1 MGKVSFITLLL
12 TATATALPAGVSW
25 AQDLDVSGQLRAIG
39 LDRQAARRGPVA
51 QANAWQPGAT
61 AVEPSSATLQ
71 AEWRVATR
79 AAGLGLHVSGT
90 LQHRRAQ
97 GGAGHSTGWLHEA
110 VASGGFGAG
119 AGQAPDSAA
128 WRWSVGK
135 KVVSWD
141 VGHAFRPNDVVQ
153 QEVRHGLVPTALV
166 GRPLLMVERFDADT
180 AWSLVWVNP
189 ARGKALGDIGRAAD
203 EAALAAR
210 VYRRVGA
217 ADWHGFARWGRR
229 TGGSLGAAV
238 SWVVSDAL
246 ELHASL
252 RHRAHTDAL
261 ASTDA
266 SSPAPTGT
274 ALLAT
279 TPWQVVRTG
288 PRQQLLV
295 GGSWTGENQV
305 GLLVEA
311 WYDGSALSKASWRR
325 WAARNQGLAA
335 WVGLGAPAHA
345 VAGNLAWQA
354 SAFSATHGGSLH
366 RLNMYARLSWAHE
379 GWQPALD
386 LLFHPADRGCLVTA
400 SLAWQGDRVKL
411 EGGVRVHAGPST
423 AVVRQLPVRRQAY
436 LSASW
441 AF

>member
-1 MGKVSFITLLL
+1 MAKMRFITLLCM
-12 TATATALPAGVSW
+12 AAALPAGASW
-25 AQDLDVSGQLRAIG
+25 AQDLDLSGQLRATW

-51 QANAWQPGAT
+51 AANAWRPGVAE
-61 AVEPSSATLQ
+61 AEPSAVTLQ
-71 AEWRVATR
+71 AEWRAATR
-79 AAGLGLHVSGT
+79 AAGLGLHASGT

-110 VASGGFGAG
+110 VVSGGFGTDV
-119 AGQAPDSAA
+119 GQAPGSAA

-141 VGHAFRPNDVVQ
+141 VGHAFRPNDAVQ
-153 QEVRHGLVPTALV
+153 QEVRRGLVPTALV
-166 GRPLLMVERFDADT
+166 GRPLLMVDRFDADT

-189 ARGKALGDIGRAAD
+189 TRGKALRDIGRAAD

-210 VYRRVGA
+210 VYRRVGS

-238 SWVVSDAL
+238 SWVASDAL

-252 RHRAHTDAL
+252 RHLAHTDAL
-261 ASTDA
+261 ASADTT
-266 SSPAPTGT
+266 SPAPAGT
-274 ALLAT
+274 ALLDAN
-279 TPWQVVRTG
+279 PWKVVRTG

-295 GGSWTGENQV
+295 GGSWTGENQI
-305 GLLVEA
+305 GLLAEA
-311 WYDGSALSKASWRR
+311 WYDGGALSKASWRR
-325 WAARNQGLAA
+325 WAARNQGLPA

-354 SAFSATHGGSLH
+354 SAFSTTHGGSLH
-366 RLNMYARLSWAHE
+366 RLNLYVRLSWAHE

-386 LLFHPADRGCLVTA
+386 LLFHPADRGSLVTA

-436 LSASW
+436 LSGSW